1 MTDRTSDQAPDSR
14 PRDEDRGSIETVD
27 RPRDDETP
35 DPRNG
40 AVGGTD
46 GVTRNQDDDAQ

>member
-1 MTDRTSDQAPDSR
+1 MADPRTDPAPEQH
-14 PRDEDRGSIETVD
+14 PEPANE
-27 RPRDDETP
+27 ETP